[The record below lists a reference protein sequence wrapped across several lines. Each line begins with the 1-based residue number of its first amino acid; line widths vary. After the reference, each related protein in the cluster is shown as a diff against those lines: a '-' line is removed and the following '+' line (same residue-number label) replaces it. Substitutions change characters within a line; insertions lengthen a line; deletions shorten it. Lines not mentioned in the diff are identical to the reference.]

1 MDMTQ
6 RADPAPSGE
15 TQQPAVDAATG
26 VHLRA
31 LLKDTLDLAAIL
43 DRDGSLRYLNGGGR
57 RLLVLSPGARATD
70 LTVADL
76 VIESE
81 RSIIDDEIRPALRTA
96 GWWSGTVLVR
106 PSPGTD
112 VPAPPTPRSHP

>member
-1 MDMTQ
+1 MEHG
-6 RADPAPSGE
+6 ADPAPSE
-15 TQQPAVDAATG
+15 DTQQPAVERDPG

-31 LLKDTLDLAAIL
+31 LLEDRIDLAAIL
-43 DRDGSLRYLNGGGR
+43 ERDGSLRYVNGGGR

-96 GWWSGTVLVR
+96 GWWSGDRKSTRLNSR
-106 PSPGTD
+106 NQCADRMPSS
-112 VPAPPTPRSHP
+112 A